1 MFRGGSG
8 RTTHGMTKAKSE
20 VNMGLEVG
28 FNVEGTRTAVGRV
41 SVEARLGAAT
51 LSLLTGVGARLGVW
65 GTLPVIP
72 REGFS
77 IATLPTCTV
86 CIHSLYIC
94 KSIENN
100 SSELLEINQYYPK
113 GQKDSRS

>member
-1 MFRGGSG
+1 MSLCGSQ
-8 RTTHGMTKAKSE
+8 TW
-20 VNMGLEVG
+20 
-28 FNVEGTRTAVGRV
+28 
-41 SVEARLGAAT
+41 AAT
-51 LSLLTGVGARLGVW
+51 LSLLTGVGAMSLLTGVGARLGVW
-65 GTLPVIP
+65 GTLPVTP
-72 REGFS
+72 REGFI
-77 IATLPTCTV
+77 IATLPTHIV